1 MKKILIYFSCIVAVI
16 LLSGC
21 SMENT
26 PTKRVENFLNSY
38 TSQDNTVLNQ
48 LKDMINSDTMMD
60 NNQRNI
66 YSDIMKR
73 QYKDMTYEIKDE
85 TIDGNNATVTA
96 EIEVYD
102 YYKAN
107 KESEEYYN
115 SNKSEFASNDEANN
129 LEKDNTGLIGNNDS
143 KYIEYRLEKL
153 KNTSERVKYTIDFAL
168 VKMDD
173 EWKLNDIDDITR
185 QKIHGLYEH

>member
-1 MKKILIYFSCIVAVI
+1 MKKILIYFSCIVAII

-26 PTKRVENFLNSY
+26 PTKRVENFLNNY
-38 TSQDNTVLNQ
+38 ISQDNAVLSQ
-48 LKDMINSDTMMD
+48 LKEMIDSDTLMD
-60 NNQRNI
+60 NTQKNT

-85 TIDGNNATVTA
+85 TIEGNNATVTA
-96 EIEVYD
+96 EVEVYD
-102 YYKAN
+102 YYRAN

-115 SNKSEFASNDEANN
+115 SNKSEFMNDS
-129 LEKDNTGLIGNNDS
+129 LEKDAIDNSDL

-153 KNTSERVKYTIDFAL
+153 KNTNERVKYTIDFVL
-168 VKMDD
+168 TKKDD

-185 QKIHGLYEH
+185 QKLHGLYEH

>member
-60 NNQRNI
+60 NNQKNI

-85 TIDGNNATVTA
+85 TIDGNNATVDV
-96 EIEVYD
+96 EIEVYN
-102 YYKAN
+102 YKKVIDDVN
-107 KESEEYYN
+107 NYLEN
-115 SNKSEFASNDEANN
+115 NQSEFLDETNTVNIEKFNDYKLQE
-129 LEKDNTGLIGNNDS
+129 
-143 KYIEYRLEKL
+143 L
-153 KNTSERVKYTIDFAL
+153 KNAKDKVTYT
-168 VKMDD
+168 
-173 EWKLNDIDDITR
+173 LNLTLKKVNDKWTLDNLTDTEIS
-185 QKIHGLYEH
+185 KIHGMYNA